1 MNLKNLA
8 MWGIIVLLSVGL
20 FNMFQSPK
28 QMAASK
34 SKIAFSKFLSE
45 VEDGRVINVEIQG
58 NNISGILSDGSP
70 FKTYSPNYPNL
81 VEKLSNKGVSILAS
95 PLDDKMPSLLGVLL
109 SWFPMLLLIAVWI
122 FFMRQMQGGKGGAM
136 GFGKSKAK
144 LLTEAQGKV
153 TFNDVAGVEEAKEEV
168 EEIVEFLKDPKKFS
182 RLGGK
187 IPKGALLIGPPGTG
201 KTLLAKAIAGE
212 ANVPFFSISGSD
224 FVEMFV
230 GVGASRVRDMFEQ
243 GKKHSPCIIFID
255 EIDAV
260 GRSRG
265 AGLGG
270 GNDEREQ
277 TLNQLLVEM
286 DGFETNEGIIL
297 IAATNRPDVLD
308 PALLRPGR
316 FDRQVVVGNP
326 DILGR
331 EAILKVH
338 IKKITAGP
346 DVKLRTIARGTP
358 GFSGADLANLVN
370 ESALLAARKNKRVVT
385 MDDVEEAKDKVM
397 MGAERRSM
405 VMSEDEK
412 KLTAYHEGG
421 HAIVALNEKV
431 SDPIHKATI
440 IPRGRALGMV
450 MRLPE
455 RDQLSVTREKMY
467 SDIAVAMGGRIAEEI
482 IFGHDKVTSGA
493 SSDIEMATK
502 MAKNMVTRYGMSK
515 ELGPLA
521 YGENEE
527 EVFLGRSVTRQQNMS
542 EETAKKVD
550 SEVKKIVEAGYDR
563 ARKVLTEK
571 IDDLHKI
578 AKALLVYETLTGDEI
593 RDLMLKN
600 IQPKKLNESE
610 DGKDNKESSV
620 LDSLGLKPKLV
631 H

>member
-8 MWGIIVLLSVGL
+8 MWAIIVFLTIGL
-20 FNMFQSPK
+20 YNMFKNPQSTVS
-28 QMAASK
+28 SK
-34 SKIAFSKFLSE
+34 NKINFSEFLTE
-45 VEDGRVINVEIQG
+45 VDNGRVVKVEIKG
-58 NNISGILSDGSP
+58 NNIIGELSDGNV
-70 FKTYSPNYPNL
+70 FTTYAPNDPNL
-81 VEKLSNKGVSILAS
+81 IEKLSTKGVSISAS
-95 PLDDKMPSLLGVLL
+95 PLDEKMPSLFGVLL

-136 GFGKSKAK
+136 GFGRSKAK
-144 LLTEAQGKV
+144 MMNEIKGKV

-168 EEIVEFLKDPKKFS
+168 EEVVEFLRDPKKFS

-187 IPKGALLIGPPGTG
+187 IPRGCLLVGPPGTG
-201 KTLLAKAIAGE
+201 KTLLARAIAGE
-212 ANVPFFSISGSD
+212 AGVPFFTISGSD

-286 DGFETNEGIIL
+286 DGFDTNEGIIL

-326 DILGR
+326 DIVGR

-338 IKKITAGP
+338 IKKINTGP

-358 GFSGADLANLVN
+358 GFSGADLANLIN

-385 MDDVEEAKDKVM
+385 MSDVEEAKDKVM

-421 HAIVALNEKV
+421 HAIVALNEKA

-455 RDQLSVTREKMY
+455 RDQLSVTREKMH

-493 SSDIEMATK
+493 SSDIDMVTK
-502 MAKNMVTRYGMSK
+502 MAKNMVTKYGMSK
-515 ELGPLA
+515 ELGTIA

-527 EVFLGRSVTRQQNMS
+527 EVFLGRSVTKQQNMS

-550 SEVKKIVEAGYDR
+550 MEVKKIVDKGYER

-571 IDDLHKI
+571 IDDLHKL
-578 AKALLVYETLTGDEI
+578 AKALLIYETLSGDEI
-593 RDLMLKN
+593 RDLILKD
-600 IQPKKLNESE
+600 IKPSRSFKEE
-610 DGKDNKESSV
+610 DEENGKSSSA
-620 LDSLGLKPKLV
+620 LGSLGLKPKPAL
-631 H
+631 

>member
-8 MWGIIVLLSVGL
+8 MWGIIVFLTIGL
-20 FNMFQSPK
+20 YNMFKSPQSNPRGGN
-28 QMAASK
+28 Q
-34 SKIAFSKFLSE
+34 IIFSDFLTSVDNGE
-45 VEDGRVINVEIQG
+45 VVKVEIQG
-58 NNISGILSDGSP
+58 KNIKGVYSNGNSFS
-70 FKTYSPNYPNL
+70 TYSPNDPNL
-81 VEKLSNKGVSILAS
+81 IEKLSEKGVSISAA
-95 PLDDKMPSLLGVLL
+95 PLEEKMPSLFGVLL

-122 FFMRQMQGGKGGAM
+122 FFMRQMQGGRGGAM

-144 LLTEAQGKV
+144 MMNELKGKV

-187 IPKGALLIGPPGTG
+187 IPRGALLVGPPGTG
-201 KTLLAKAIAGE
+201 KTLLARAIAGE
-212 ANVPFFSISGSD
+212 AAVPFFTISGSD

-243 GKKHSPCIIFID
+243 GKKNSPCIIFID

-286 DGFETNEGIIL
+286 DGFDTNEGVII

-316 FDRQVVVGNP
+316 FDRQVVVSNP
-326 DILGR
+326 DIIGR
-331 EAILKVH
+331 EKILKVH
-338 IKKITAGP
+338 VKKIKMAP
-346 DVKLRTIARGTP
+346 DVNLRTVARGTP

-370 ESALLAARKNKRVVT
+370 EAALLAARKNKRIVT
-385 MDDVEEAKDKVM
+385 LVEFEEAKDKVM
-397 MGAERRSM
+397 MGSERRSM
-405 VMSEDEK
+405 VMTEEEK
-412 KLTAYHEGG
+412 TLTAYHEAG
-421 HAIVALNEKV
+421 HAIVTINE
-431 SDPIHKATI
+431 SAAYPIHKATI

-450 MRLPE
+450 MQLPE
-455 RDQLSVTREKMY
+455 RDELSQTREQLHAQLA
-467 SDIAVAMGGRIAEEI
+467 IAMGGRVAEEI
-482 IFGHDKVTSGA
+482 IFGEDKVTTGA
-493 SSDIEMATK
+493 SSDIEQATK
-502 MAKNMVTRYGMSK
+502 RARAMVMRAGLSK
-515 ELGPLA
+515 ELGPVA

-527 EVFLGRSVTRQQNMS
+527 EVFLGRSVARQQNMS
-542 EETAKKVD
+542 EETAQKVD
-550 SEVKKIVEAGYDR
+550 SEIRKIVDKGYER

-571 IDDLHKI
+571 IDDLHKL
-578 AKALLVYETLTGDEI
+578 AKALLTYETLSGEEI
-593 RDLMLKN
+593 ENLINKN
-600 IQPKKLNESE
+600 VYPKDKE
-610 DGKDNKESSV
+610 DIKVEDNDKGSALS
-620 LDSLGLKPKLV
+620 SLGLKPKIV

>member
-1 MNLKNLA
+1 
-8 MWGIIVLLSVGL
+8 
-20 FNMFQSPK
+20 MFQDPE
-28 QMAASK
+28 
-34 SKIAFSKFLSE
+34 KINSNRDKIPFSKFLDE
-45 VEDGRVINVEIQG
+45 VESGRVVEVEIQG
-58 NNISGILSDGSP
+58 NNIKGILADGNR
-70 FKTYSPNYPNL
+70 FNTYSPNFPGL
-81 VEKLSNKGVSILAS
+81 VEKLSSKNVSIVAS
-95 PLDDKMPSLLGVLL
+95 PLEDKMPSLLGILL
-109 SWFPMLLLIAVWI
+109 SWFPMLLLIGVWI

-136 GFGKSKAK
+136 GFGRSKAK

-153 TFNDVAGVEEAKEEV
+153 TFNDVAGIEEAKEEV

-286 DGFETNEGIIL
+286 DGFDTNEGIIL

-326 DILGR
+326 DIVGR
-331 EAILKVH
+331 ESILKVH
-338 IKKITAGP
+338 VKKINAGP

-358 GFSGADLANLVN
+358 GFSGADLANLIN

-385 MDDVEEAKDKVM
+385 MSDIEEAKDKVM

-405 VMSEDEK
+405 VMTEDEK

-421 HAIVALNEKV
+421 HAIVALNEKA

-440 IPRGRALGMV
+440 IRRGRALGMV

-455 RDQLSVTREKMY
+455 KDQLSMSREKMH

-493 SSDIEMATK
+493 SSDIDMVTK
-502 MAKNMVTRYGMSK
+502 MAKNMVTRWGMSK
-515 ELGPLA
+515 ELGPIA
-521 YGENEE
+521 FGENEE
-527 EVFLGRSVTRQQNMS
+527 EVFLGDQLPDN
-542 EETAKKVD
+542 
-550 SEVKKIVEAGYDR
+550 KICP
-563 ARKVLTEK
+563 RKP
-571 IDDLHKI
+571 
-578 AKALLVYETLTGDEI
+578 
-593 RDLMLKN
+593 
-600 IQPKKLNESE
+600 QKKLTRKSKNCGSRIQ
-610 DGKDNKESSV
+610 
-620 LDSLGLKPKLV
+620 
-631 H
+631 